1 MAEVWPATLS
11 GSACRGITVDTGI
24 AISGPGRMPIFLGP
38 TVPQPRWKRSSTTC
52 PSALVFRKAV
62 LWHEGQQHVF
72 RNLQEK
78 NRNAD
83 EFAWNFHCSSR
94 DGARLEAAFDG
105 AGSCLHRLPYLK
117 TNCSGSFEVT
127 NNSLAKASVR
137 LERGFRQMGG
147 APTQLETATGAVLE
161 MVGR

>member
-1 MAEVWPATLS
+1 
-11 GSACRGITVDTGI
+11 
-24 AISGPGRMPIFLGP
+24 MPLGL
-38 TVPQPRWKRSSTTC
+38 T
-52 PSALVFRKAV
+52 FRKAV

-78 NRNAD
+78 NRNAE
-83 EFAWNFHCSSR
+83 EFAWTFRCASR
-94 DGARLEAAFDG
+94 DGLQLEAAFDG
-105 AGSCLHRLPYLK
+105 AGPCLHRLPYIK

-137 LERGFRQMGG
+137 LERGLGQLG
-147 APTQLETATGAVLE
+147 AAATQLETTTGAVLE